1 MFHFMKKMVMTAVMF
16 GVVFAQSPIIRVK
29 QIGEWK
35 TPEYWWKAQ
44 ETIDLQ
50 DFLADDISQPAYLN
64 NNFDSWRDD
73 ILEMEVTIDDNGA
86 DLTAF
91 RFDIAFDNDLITW
104 VEPNTNDEDA
114 DENDIAAETEINA
127 WNQGNSRVVK
137 GSHIVNWDEGDQNDD
152 SDYSFEVVYF
162 SNVGYQDSIQDSGNE
177 ESETDSDYDWLR
189 ITMVSHGHDDNNDG
203 TPDKIFGNGDGNE
216 VQVLKLRFRIND
228 VVDNYQPHSFRIP
241 TLYSGGSGYYTYLS
255 DDYLLDYKV
264 YIDGNWGTDSTN
276 NGGARGDIT
285 LHPKLVDVEGFARY
299 IGEKSDTDGDGVED
313 DTFTQNTYPFWKVVF
328 ELDENN
334 PDQNSNWYNIED
346 VADDASGN
354 ADEDLSDDVI
364 GDDSGTYYYHK
375 ITDTTS
381 GTTTHQALP
390 GNGFLGVSYWDYTY
404 TDKNGYYNIQ
414 LPRNN
419 NYRISFWPP
428 DSLDV
433 IGGFIK
439 IDENNDYKQKELDR
453 YAVTNIND
461 AIASFNFQSNKFEN
475 DDDINVDSPS
485 AYLIGDV
492 DGDDVFQLNDTYF
505 LWAYVSGVFDT
516 SYEHIN
522 GNTYQQWSSIDNLKS
537 NGNAENLNYY
547 QALRGGDTKQRREF
561 SVFWD
566 DNLDQETETLT
577 TDGGGVAWFN
587 PLMDDVQTGQD
598 TLNVSIGA
606 GTSTFDDPD
615 VEDDGD
621 VNPDK
626 IIDDIAYYFTGDIN
640 LTGTKV
646 KSGNFSDS
654 DWQDDETLDEDG
666 ANNSDN
672 SDGEEGGNSSDNDY
686 EGQGNDDSNA
696 DVNSAV
702 YDTQHTE
709 VSTYYRW
716 DTHTVGNGD
725 SGDNSWNQNCVN
737 TSCGEEPSAW
747 TETNTTTGH
756 GSNGQ
761 YDGSSRTMNRP
772 FDVRLSLPGDGSV
785 KARMGSQ
792 VSVPLTIEPYT
803 DLVTGE
809 LTKIA
814 GFEFEVRFDTNHL
827 KFIDAQTGL
836 LPGPWMTYLN
846 ESEVDDEGFKT
857 ISFGALDNSPN
868 NAPQDYYITEEMIG
882 LELLFES
889 LQLNS
894 TEQFITADLQFVGK
908 ANAGN
913 PNGDDLIMTRS
924 SGNIRIWNEYW
935 AFGGG
940 RPDEDELTYV
950 YPNPYKDDEH
960 NSLNFQFYMVEA
972 GDVIISIY
980 NPNGQK
986 VSELL
991 NQQVGQGLQT
1001 FTFSD
1006 LPNATGDYNG
1016 YEELDS
1022 GIYIFVLETENRIKS
1037 KKFTILK

>member
-1 MFHFMKKMVMTAVMF
+1 MFSFMKNMVMSAVMF
-16 GVVFAQSPIIRVK
+16 GLVFGQTPIIRVK

-44 ETIDLQ
+44 ETVDLQ

-104 VEPNTNDEDA
+104 VEDDGETTAETNTN
-114 DENDIAAETEINA
+114 A
-127 WNQGNSRVVK
+127 WSQGNSRVIK
-137 GSHIVNWDEGDQNDD
+137 GSHIVNWNQGDQDDD
-152 SDYSFEVVYF
+152 SDYSYEIVYF
-162 SNVGYQDSIQDSGNE
+162 QNVGYQDSIQDSGNE

-189 ITMVSHGHDDNNDG
+189 ITMVSHGHDDDNDG
-203 TPDKIFGNGDGNE
+203 TPDKTFGNGDGNE
-216 VQVLKLRFRIND
+216 VQVLKLQFRIND
-228 VVDNYQPHSFRIP
+228 VVDNYEPHSFRIP
-241 TLYSGGSGYYTYLS
+241 TLYSGGSGYYTYVS

-299 IGEKSDTDGDGVED
+299 IGEIQDIDGDATI
-313 DTFTQNTYPFWKVVF
+313 DTVFNQKTYPFWKVVF
-328 ELDENN
+328 ELDEDN
-334 PDQNSNWYNIED
+334 PDNNSNWYDIETI
-346 VADDASGN
+346 ADDAN
-354 ADEDLSDDVI
+354 TADEDLSDDVI
-364 GDDSGTYYYHK
+364 GDSNGTYYYHK
-375 ITDTTS
+375 ITDITS
-381 GTTTHQALP
+381 GTTANQALP

-404 TDKNGYYNIQ
+404 TDENGYYNIQ

-419 NYRISFWPP
+419 NYRVSFWPP
-428 DSLDV
+428 DAADV
-433 IGGFIK
+433 IGGFI
-439 IDENNDYKQKELDR
+439 DDGTNDYKQKELDR

-461 AIASFNFQSNKFEN
+461 AIASFNFQSNKHEN
-475 DDDINVDSPS
+475 DEDINVDSPS

-492 DGDDVFQLNDTYF
+492 DGDDVFQLNDSYF

-516 SYEHIN
+516 SYEHVN

-537 NGNAENLNYY
+537 NGNAETLNYY

-577 TDGGGVAWFN
+577 QDGGGVAWFN
-587 PLMDDVQTGQD
+587 PLMDEVQTGQD

-615 VEDDGD
+615 VTTDGD
-621 VNPDK
+621 VNPD
-626 IIDDIAYYFTGDIN
+626 ITLDEIAYYFTGDIN

-646 KSGNFSDS
+646 KSGNFSES
-654 DWQDDETLDEDG
+654 DDQDDSTLNEDG
-666 ANNSDN
+666 NTEVS
-672 SDGEEGGNSSDNDY
+672 GEGD
-686 EGQGNDDSNA
+686 DDSNA
-696 DVNSAV
+696 DVNTAV
-702 YDTQHTE
+702 YDTQHTQ

-716 DTHTVGNGD
+716 DTHTVQNGNSGD
-725 SGDNSWNQNCVN
+725 SSWNQNCVN
-737 TSCGEEPSAW
+737 ASCDDAPSAW
-747 TETNTTTGH
+747 TETNSTTGH
-756 GSNGQ
+756 GDNGQ

-772 FDVRLSLPGDGSV
+772 YDVRLSLPDDGSV

-827 KFIDAQTGL
+827 RFIDAQTGL

-846 ESEVDDEGFKT
+846 ESEIDDYGYKT

-889 LQLNS
+889 LQLDS
-894 TEQFITADLQFVGK
+894 AEEFIYADLQFVGK

-913 PNGDDLIMTRS
+913 PNGDDLIMKRS

-940 RPDEDELTYV
+940 QPGEDEMTYI
-950 YPNPYKDDEH
+950 YPNPYDSSNPLH
-960 NSLNFQFYMVEA
+960 NSINFQFYMVEA
-972 GDVIISIY
+972 GDVVISIY

-986 VSELL
+986 ISELL
-991 NQQVGQGLQT
+991 NQRVGQGLQT

-1006 LPNATGDYNG
+1006 LPNATGDYNA

-1022 GIYIFVLETENRIKS
+1022 GIYIFVLETENRMKS
-1037 KKFTILK
+1037 KKFTIIK

>member
-1 MFHFMKKMVMTAVMF
+1 MFSFMKNMVMSAVMF
-16 GVVFAQSPIIRVK
+16 GLVFGQTPIIRVK

-44 ETIDLQ
+44 ETVDLQ

-104 VEPNTNDEDA
+104 IEDDGVNEESA
-114 DENDIAAETEINA
+114 TNA
-127 WNQGNSRVVK
+127 WSQGNSRVIK
-137 GSHIVNWDEGDQNDD
+137 GSHIVNWNQGDQDDD
-152 SDYSFEVVYF
+152 SDYSYEIVYF
-162 SNVGYQDSIQDSGNE
+162 QNVGYQDSIQDSGNE

-189 ITMVSHGHDDNNDG
+189 ITMVSHGHDDDNDG
-203 TPDKIFGNGDGNE
+203 TPDKTFGNGDGNE
-216 VQVLKLRFRIND
+216 VQVLKLKFRIND

-241 TLYSGGSGYYTYLS
+241 TLYSGGSGYYTYVS
-255 DDYLLDYKV
+255 DEYLLDYKV

-299 IGEKSDTDGDGVED
+299 IGEVQDIDGDATI
-313 DTFTQNTYPFWKVVF
+313 DTVFNQKTYPFWKVVF
-328 ELDENN
+328 ELDEDN
-334 PDQNSNWYNIED
+334 PDQNSNWYDIETI
-346 VADDASGN
+346 ADDAN
-354 ADEDLSDDVI
+354 TADEDLSDDVI
-364 GDDSGTYYYHK
+364 GDSNGTYYYHK
-375 ITDTTS
+375 ITDITS
-381 GTTTHQALP
+381 GTTANQALP

-404 TDKNGYYNIQ
+404 TDENGYYNIQ

-419 NYRISFWPP
+419 NYRVSFWPP
-428 DSLDV
+428 DAADV
-433 IGGFIK
+433 IGGFI
-439 IDENNDYKQKELDR
+439 DDGTNDYKQKELDR

-461 AIASFNFQSNKFEN
+461 AIASFNFQSNKHEN
-475 DDDINVDSPS
+475 DDDIYVDSPS

-492 DGDDVFQLNDTYF
+492 DGDDVFQLNDSYF

-516 SYEHIN
+516 SYEHVN

-537 NGNAENLNYY
+537 NGNAETLNYY

-577 TDGGGVAWFN
+577 QDGGGVAWFN

-615 VEDDGD
+615 VTTDGD
-621 VNPDK
+621 VNPDYTNNE
-626 IIDDIAYYFTGDIN
+626 IAYYFTGDIN

-646 KSGNFSDS
+646 KSGNFSES
-654 DWQDDETLDEDG
+654 DDQDDSTLNEDG
-666 ANNSDN
+666 NTEVS
-672 SDGEEGGNSSDNDY
+672 GEGD
-686 EGQGNDDSNA
+686 DDSNA
-696 DVNSAV
+696 DVNTAV
-702 YDTQHTE
+702 YDTQHTQ

-716 DTHTVGNGD
+716 DTHTVQNGNSGD
-725 SGDNSWNQNCVN
+725 SSWNQNCVN
-737 TSCGEEPSAW
+737 ASCDDAPSAW
-747 TETNTTTGH
+747 TETNSTTGH
-756 GSNGQ
+756 GDNGQ

-772 FDVRLSLPGDGSV
+772 YDVRLSLPDDGSV

-846 ESEVDDEGFKT
+846 ESEVDDYGYKT

-868 NAPQDYYITEEMIG
+868 NAPQDYYITEEMVG

-889 LQLNS
+889 LQLDS
-894 TEQFITADLQFVGK
+894 AEEFIYVDLQFVGK

-913 PNGDDLIMTRS
+913 PNGDDLIMKRS

-940 RPDEDELTYV
+940 EPGDDEMTYV

-1006 LPNATGDYNG
+1006 LPNATGDYNA

-1022 GIYIFVLETENRIKS
+1022 GIYIFVLETENRMKS